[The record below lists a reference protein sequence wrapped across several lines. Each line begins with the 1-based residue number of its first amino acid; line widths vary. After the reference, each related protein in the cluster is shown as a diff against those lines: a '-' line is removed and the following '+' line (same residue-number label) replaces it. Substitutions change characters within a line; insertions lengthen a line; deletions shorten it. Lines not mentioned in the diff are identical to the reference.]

1 MLPRLQRRGH
11 SLNVAEVVGPKGV
24 VVTSAER
31 GPRLD
36 HFRHATRIRHRK
48 ALAPVIDERLLLTAG
63 PANHCA
69 RLVNH
74 VNQLVREAAPV
85 FGSTPKETITLR
97 RVCLR

>member
-48 ALAPVIDERLLLTAG
+48 TLTPTNRGIRFVSAALVTFYPVNPD
-63 PANHCA
+63 P
-69 RLVNH
+69 
-74 VNQLVREAAPV
+74 
-85 FGSTPKETITLR
+85 S
-97 RVCLR
+97 

>member
-36 HFRHATRIRHRK
+36 HFRHATRTRVV
-48 ALAPVIDERLLLTAG
+48 LA
-63 PANHCA
+63 
-69 RLVNH
+69 
-74 VNQLVREAAPV
+74 REGG
-85 FGSTPKETITLR
+85 FICE
-97 RVCLR
+97 

>member
-48 ALAPVIDERLLLTAG
+48 TLAPVQRGVGMCVYDKHLTR
-63 PANHCA
+63 NA
-69 RLVNH
+69 RQTL
-74 VNQLVREAAPV
+74 
-85 FGSTPKETITLR
+85 ITLVISR
-97 RVCLR
+97 QTRVAV